1 MEIFHSYNESN
12 WIEWKERIVG
22 WEWGLIDLFWLLFLH
37 YHDDDPKMF
46 GFLSRKKIFDF
57 QQLSENK
64 KWMGKKGCSWET
76 STWKNSMHNWWMIRN
91 CESKSVW
98 ARCVVKMWKMRR
110 STKVQAHT
118 HTYIPNI
125 DSIHTAWWLVLLKSA
140 FESLLDVQQIQ
151 TIKAH
156 INFHRLACCCCCCL
170 LCI

>member
-1 MEIFHSYNESN
+1 MEKFHSYNESN
-12 WIEWKERIVG
+12 WIEWKERILG

-118 HTYIPNI
+118 HTHTFPT
-125 DSIHTAWWLVLLKSA
+125 SIAYTLHGGW
-140 FESLLDVQQIQ
+140 
-151 TIKAH
+151 
-156 INFHRLACCCCCCL
+156 CCSNRHL
-170 LCI
+170 NLFWTYNNYRR